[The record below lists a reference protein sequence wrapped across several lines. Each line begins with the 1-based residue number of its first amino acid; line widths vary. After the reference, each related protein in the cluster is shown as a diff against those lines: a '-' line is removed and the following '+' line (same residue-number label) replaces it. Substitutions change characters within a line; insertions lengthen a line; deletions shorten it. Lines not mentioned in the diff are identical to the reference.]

1 MAVKKSRYWNAGGE
15 ALDIETA
22 GYALMAQ
29 IILGRTGYAGP
40 IVTYLTNKRRGG
52 VGFSSSQ
59 VITILKLN
67 LSLELACSSLTA
79 LSQTNFQ
86 IEDKGSTSD
95 LKVTIFTIK
104 SQIIE
109 QHLVDSL
116 NCLELARKKGFF
128 LRFLSHFLVFLNI
141 VRENQFRINDW

>member
-1 MAVKKSRYWNAGGE
+1 MDSLRHRY
-15 ALDIETA
+15 
-22 GYALMAQ
+22 
-29 IILGRTGYAGP
+29 
-40 IVTYLTNKRRGG
+40 V
-52 VGFSSSQ
+52 
-59 VITILKLN
+59 TILKLN
-67 LSLELACSSLTA
+67 LSLKLACSLTT

-116 NCLELARKKGFF
+116 NCLELAQKKGFF
-128 LRFLSHFLVFLNI
+128 VRFLSHFLVFLNI
-141 VRENQFRINDW
+141 VRENQFRIND